1 MKIKDAIILTFGSLF
16 LGWSVLH
23 IKPAT
28 SSQDTT
34 LQVVDTLDTLVN
46 AKGKT
51 ALFIGDSHTA
61 NQQFGWQKQL
71 SDSVGFNMINSSEVG
86 KTTYWMLNMALYK
99 LTDKIDYCFVYGGAN
114 DMFSSNIAVEE
125 AIENIKGIARMCN
138 RLGVKCYIL
147 TGFDPVTCTRT
158 KNPRYAFR
166 YATFQRLLLEEYFQ
180 EAVVIDTRV
189 VSRIDCADGLCHMTK
204 KGHTKV
210 ASVVIRACNFKTVK

>member
-16 LGWSVLH
+16 LGWAVLH

-28 SSQDTT
+28 SRQDTT

-99 LTDKIDYCFVYGGAN
+99 LTDKIDYCFVY
-114 DMFSSNIAVEE
+114 
-125 AIENIKGIARMCN
+125 
-138 RLGVKCYIL
+138 
-147 TGFDPVTCTRT
+147 
-158 KNPRYAFR
+158 
-166 YATFQRLLLEEYFQ
+166 
-180 EAVVIDTRV
+180 
-189 VSRIDCADGLCHMTK
+189 
-204 KGHTKV
+204 
-210 ASVVIRACNFKTVK
+210 